1 MGAGVERPAGARLG
15 GGAARRTR
23 VRRPGALLRDA
34 ERIHLDLAARGD
46 AVDRGRARP
55 PADPV
60 GRGRAG
66 IVAVV
71 LLPAV
76 LAAEAGGQKR
86 FELDAATVG
95 DALRQ
100 LPVQNLLFD
109 ESGHLRRLINV
120 FVDGIDVRGGRLLDE
135 ELQADSEVRVVGAV
149 AGG

>member
-1 MGAGVERPAGARLG
+1 M
-15 GGAARRTR
+15 
-23 VRRPGALLRDA
+23 
-34 ERIHLDLAARGD
+34 
-46 AVDRGRARP
+46 
-55 PADPV
+55 
-60 GRGRAG
+60 
-66 IVAVV
+66 AVV

-109 ESGHLRRLINV
+109 ERGELRRLINV
-120 FVDGIDVRGGRLLDE
+120 FVDGVDARGGQLLDE
-135 ELQADSEVRVVGAV
+135 PLRPESEVRVVGAV